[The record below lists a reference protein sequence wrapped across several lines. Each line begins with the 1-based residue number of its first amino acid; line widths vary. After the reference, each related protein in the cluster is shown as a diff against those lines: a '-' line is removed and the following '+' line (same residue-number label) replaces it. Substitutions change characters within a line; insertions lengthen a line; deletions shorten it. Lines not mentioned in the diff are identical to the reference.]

1 MAAQPRRRSQRL
13 LEQKQDWSTIL
24 PHELWELISKWL
36 PSGRDA
42 ANFRAMCRLW
52 RDVLPFTEFEPV
64 LMLPFD
70 PESPNGA
77 VTFYRPT
84 DRKTFTKDLPAL
96 HGKVVCGSSHGW
108 LALVDEAACLTLLNP
123 FTKATV
129 DLPPTDERFASDSWR
144 TAFKLDGRWVHPS
157 FADGVVRHTKLGEM
171 RDVFFHE
178 VVLSSPADSGDCIA
192 MAMLTES
199 SQVAFCHV
207 GGDDDASSWRL
218 LNTGLKQDVSCI
230 VHCRD
235 RFLAITYDAQVS
247 ICNVLGATP
256 TARPVQSFHLP
267 KQVNPLSYLQVNG
280 ELHLVC
286 TVVQQGS
293 TTYRTRLYRC
303 NVFARKPAWSRV
315 TNAGHLTLLA
325 SHNLAVGHAGGSVSG
340 LKENSVYYSGHLS
353 GCIYPYGCKHS
364 LNHVLEIINV
374 ANGTSEWLPY
384 RQNTQGSPEA
394 LCWIMSNPWTQG
406 LCLVIP

>member
-24 PHELWELISKWL
+24 PHELWELISKRL

-70 PESPNGA
+70 PESPDGA

-129 DLPPTDERFASDSWR
+129 NLPPTDERFAYDSMR
-144 TAFKLDGRWVHPS
+144 TVFMLDGRWMHPS
-157 FADGVVRHTKLGEM
+157 PSGGVLRETKLRDM
-171 RDVFFHE
+171 REVFFHE
-178 VVLSSPADSGDCIA
+178 VVLSSPADSDGCIA
-192 MAMLTES
+192 MALLTES
-199 SQVAFCHV
+199 FEVAFCRV
-207 GGDDDASSWRL
+207 GVAGASWTL
-218 LNTGLKQDVSCI
+218 LNTGLKQDISCI
-230 VHCRD
+230 VHCRS
-235 RFLAITYDAQVS
+235 RFLAITHDGQIS
-247 ICNVLGATP
+247 ICNVGGATP
-256 TARPVQSFHLP
+256 TARPVQSFDLP

-286 TVVQQGS
+286 TVVQPGS
-293 TTYRTRLYRC
+293 TTYRTRLYKC
-303 NVFARKPAWSRV
+303 NVFARKPVWSREGMV
-315 TNAGHLTLLA
+315 MLE
-325 SHNLAVGHAGGSVSG
+325 AVKFHE
-340 LKENSVYYSGHLS
+340 K
-353 GCIYPYGCKHS
+353 
-364 LNHVLEIINV
+364 
-374 ANGTSEWLPY
+374 
-384 RQNTQGSPEA
+384 NTQA
-394 LCWIMSNPWTQG
+394 
-406 LCLVIP
+406 